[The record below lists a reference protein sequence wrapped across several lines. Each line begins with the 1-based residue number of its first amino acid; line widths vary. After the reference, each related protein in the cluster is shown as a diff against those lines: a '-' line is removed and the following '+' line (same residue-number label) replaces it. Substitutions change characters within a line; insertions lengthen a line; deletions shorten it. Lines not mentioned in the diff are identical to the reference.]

1 MTTQDLLIGVKMDLL
16 LEAVNKIEE
25 ATRAIKRIS
34 LSNLDPS
41 LKFNQKTLVKEKFRD
56 MSQSEALVSILG
68 EHSGCM
74 NINDIAND
82 LFEMHK
88 LSPEERIRHMKALQS
103 IIKRTSGVVK
113 ATSSRGYWKL
123 DNV

>member
-41 LKFNQKTLVKEKFRD
+41 LKFTQKT
-56 MSQSEALVSILG
+56 
-68 EHSGCM
+68 
-74 NINDIAND
+74 
-82 LFEMHK
+82 
-88 LSPEERIRHMKALQS
+88 
-103 IIKRTSGVVK
+103 
-113 ATSSRGYWKL
+113 
-123 DNV
+123 